1 MRKIPHT
8 YLETLNER
16 GVKYLGEAQAPS
28 HVKNHN
34 RYIKCLCSCGKVFI
48 SLHSNIVNNNSTCP
62 ECGQK
67 RVTKIHSNHYTS
79 GQILNDITG
88 SKFIKEVPHGDYK
101 KRRAIIECGK
111 CHQLYAKIHSNH
123 YTSGQ
128 ILNDITGSKFIKE
141 VPHGDYKKRR
151 AIIECGKCHQL
162 YEATIQNVIN
172 GSLCPKC
179 AFNYDSKASLTV
191 EHFLNQLNIPFKK
204 EYTFPDLKGINN
216 KSLRFDFCLITSTPL
231 TLIEVD
237 GEQHTRPIEYF
248 GGEDSFK
255 RLQIN
260 DEAKNCYALKHGYNL
275 IRIPHTSFSQINE
288 NMIRQLLKG
297 VTVG

>member
-67 RVTKIHSNHYTS
+67 RVTKIHSH
-79 GQILNDITG
+79 
-88 SKFIKEVPHGDYK
+88 
-101 KRRAIIECGK
+101 
-111 CHQLYAKIHSNH
+111 H